1 MKITMQQFEERLAE
15 YRGTLIVTL
24 KTRTRPTL
32 LKKNR
37 ETKEPCPWSQGIER
51 VALRQVIL
59 GAVYENSVNNQR
71 AREGNDEYFDAAGLW
86 VSKQFPEG
94 AGERDSA
101 YTVRHK
107 GTGKRYF
114 AVRPCVNSIGVPLIS
129 MDYWLDV
136 ATGEAVHE
144 DVVAPYLPAVSVSAR
159 QETDKPVPWRT
170 IELVNI
176 EEIKTWGEVFEIVPD
191 VQALNQAG

>member
-1 MKITMQQFEERLAE
+1 
-15 YRGTLIVTL
+15 
-24 KTRTRPTL
+24 
-32 LKKNR
+32 
-37 ETKEPCPWSQGIER
+37 
-51 VALRQVIL
+51 
-59 GAVYENSVNNQR
+59 
-71 AREGNDEYFDAAGLW
+71 
-86 VSKQFPEG
+86 
-94 AGERDSA
+94 
-101 YTVRHK
+101 
-107 GTGKRYF
+107 
-114 AVRPCVNSIGVPLIS
+114 